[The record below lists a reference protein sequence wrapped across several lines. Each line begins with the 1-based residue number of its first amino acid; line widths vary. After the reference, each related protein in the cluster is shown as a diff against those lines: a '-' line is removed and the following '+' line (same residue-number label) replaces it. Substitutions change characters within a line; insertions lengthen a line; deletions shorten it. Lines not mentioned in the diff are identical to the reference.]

1 MLTARRYKGFMD
13 FNSLHIKI
21 RTLIELIIMP
31 IITYG
36 VILLSD
42 MNDHIQK
49 LNTQVALI
57 LSERDVTR
65 DVLKDHEARI
75 RFLERR

>member
-1 MLTARRYKGFMD
+1 MD

-36 VILLSD
+36 VMLLSD

-75 RFLERR
+75 RSLERR

>member
-1 MLTARRYKGFMD
+1 
-13 FNSLHIKI
+13 
-21 RTLIELIIMP
+21 MP

-36 VILLSD
+36 VMLLSD

-75 RFLERR
+75 RSLERR